1 MHMTNFDHLSIIVGT
16 YQPRGPRAALVSDIP
31 AGRSTR
37 PAGALRMR
45 RLHDYEVIR
54 SGDVVEDVQA
64 GDRAQVRRGGFYE
77 AVIGYSV
84 GEAKKLPA
92 VHDILRPVQ

>member
-16 YQPRGPRAALVSDIP
+16 YQPRGAKAALTSDIP
-31 AGRSTR
+31 AGGRATR
-37 PAGALRMR
+37 AGGMR